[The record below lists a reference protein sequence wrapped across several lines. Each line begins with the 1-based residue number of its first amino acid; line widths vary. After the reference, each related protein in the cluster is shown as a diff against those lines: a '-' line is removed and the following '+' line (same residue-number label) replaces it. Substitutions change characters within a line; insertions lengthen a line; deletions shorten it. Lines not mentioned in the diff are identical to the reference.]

1 MRDPLRD
8 PRALDVL
15 RWVEFGETV
24 IATVLD
30 VRGDVVRLSLVYS
43 GQQQYDE
50 VLLVDWPDWSGL
62 DDVTVLRA
70 ADSPVP
76 AAATDPWRPAEIA
89 AAPWWRWCE
98 GLRTLCGNRVHSV
111 EGGVWALQKQ
121 RGANVWTEVKLR
133 DPKPDPADPF
143 LPWWLLQ
150 LLRERAGDQT
160 VSARHM
166 PYYSVWWVCGLA
178 DRPDE
183 SRVYGEGPTEIDAL
197 LSALQGVGS

>member
-43 GQQQYDE
+43 GQQQHDE
-50 VLLVDWPDWSGL
+50 ALLADWPDWSGL

-89 AAPWWRWCE
+89 AAPWWRWE
-98 GLRTLCGNRVHSV
+98 PRLWAVTRHGNRIGLPYHSSEEAGEV
-111 EGGVWALQKQ
+111 L
-121 RGANVWTEVKLR
+121 RGMGAVPDLS
-133 DPKPDPADPF
+133 DP
-143 LPWWLLQ
+143 LLSGWLLH
-150 LLRERAGDQT
+150 LLRERTGDQT